1 MNYDENQMDDIAQVL
16 TDADGLS
23 RKGIITW
30 DIMVVRVKVVLT
42 TMLCIN

>member
-1 MNYDENQMDDIAQVL
+1 MNYDKNQMDDIAQVL

-23 RKGIITW
+23 RKDIITW

-42 TMLCIN
+42 TML